1 MLTELPELWLYNFAD
16 QSLTALVLVLSSALF
31 VSAALARLQKDKM
44 WTLSLLW
51 AESGRKYL
59 QHVHQSPGNSDKI
72 VTINGQGHT
81 FTGHKHGNGR
91 LIGMHK
97 WDECT
102 YIDTLTRYANVN
114 SWEVRTWQ
122 TVRVW
127 EMRRPVVHKC
137 LLVYPLLISAP
148 NTPSI
153 LQIVS
158 VVLSQLFETMPFKAA
173 T

>member
-91 LIGMHK
+91 LIGQ
-97 WDECT
+97 ECT
-102 YIDTLTRYANVN
+102 KEMSVCTYVHWHFN
-114 SWEVRTWQ
+114 
-122 TVRVW
+122 TVRQCQF
-127 EMRRPVVHKC
+127 MRSEDLTNGKSMRNEKASGAQMLAC
-137 LLVYPLLISAP
+137 LSTAH
-148 NTPSI
+148 
-153 LQIVS
+153 
-158 VVLSQLFETMPFKAA
+158 
-173 T
+173 